1 MLLYSKK
8 YNYCLK
14 YHPKSGCSTLRI
26 IFLECHRNELR
37 RKHQKCDHHKIVKLF
52 KKPNGTLP
60 IFTLN
65 IVRNPYERLVS
76 TFTNKVCGGEP
87 NNVIGKK
94 LNLSENTFYHFV
106 SFLLRIH
113 RRRKI
118 KLSRVDDH
126 LARQLDDYSENDII
140 VKLENLEQELIS
152 HYDRPET
159 QDLLPIIKKYINNR
173 YNQSSRDNQHRQFV
187 GMKAYSIDF
196 RGPWSNYKYFYNEEI
211 KNMIDEIYDKEFR
224 IFGYP
229 KIL

>member
-1 MLLYSKK
+1 M
-8 YNYCLK
+8 
-14 YHPKSGCSTLRI
+14 
-26 IFLECHRNELR
+26 
-37 RKHQKCDHHKIVKLF
+37 
-52 KKPNGTLP
+52 
-60 IFTLN
+60 
-65 IVRNPYERLVS
+65 
-76 TFTNKVCGGEP
+76 
-87 NNVIGKK
+87 
-94 LNLSENTFYHFV
+94 
-106 SFLLRIH
+106 
-113 RRRKI
+113 
-118 KLSRVDDH
+118 SRVDDH

-173 YNQSSRDNQHRQFV
+173 YNQSFRDNQHRQFV